1 MLVYQYGHHVAE
13 NMARVFNKPGPITI
27 RRNAIKCPSDEI
39 LCQQLLRD
47 DSITAKSCESFT
59 TSLSPHGCI
68 KLVVNDSWSPGKKSI
83 WSLDSW
89 KNGLFEV
96 QDAGSQLIARATE
109 AVGGDVVVDYC
120 AGNGGKTFALASHI
134 YGIEQE
140 REVSAGTSMDD
151 RETRIIAHDIVED
164 RLRQLR
170 GSFDRTGLGT
180 DQSSFTSH
188 KVNVLTTLDSEI
200 SLERE
205 MADVVLVDAP
215 CSSTG
220 VLRRRPSQRFK
231 LKRDEIINK
240 FPTLQGTLLKD
251 GSELV
256 KVGGSLVYATC
267 SICRHE
273 NEDVVRGFECSFGF
287 DDKWKRWNF
296 NGKDDD
302 INGHCLQ
309 ILPTLNGTDGFF
321 IARWKRI

>member
-1 MLVYQYGHHVAE
+1 M
-13 NMARVFNKPGPITI
+13 
-27 RRNAIKCPSDEI
+27 
-39 LCQQLLRD
+39 
-47 DSITAKSCESFT
+47 
-59 TSLSPHGCI
+59 
-68 KLVVNDSWSPGKKSI
+68 NDSWSPGKKSI

-120 AGNGGKTFALASHI
+120 AGNGGKTFAIASHI

-140 REVSAGTSMDD
+140 RELSACASTND
-151 RETRIIAHDIVED
+151 RETLIIAHDIVED

-170 GSFDRTGLGT
+170 GSLDRTGLGT

-200 SLERE
+200 LLETE

-240 FPTLQGTLLKD
+240 FPPLQGTLLKD

-267 SICRHE
+267 SICHHE
-273 NEDVVRGFECSFGF
+273 NEDVVREFERSFGF
-287 DDKWKRWNF
+287 EDKWERWNF
-296 NGKDDD
+296 NGKDDVLD
-302 INGHCLQ
+302 GHCLQ
-309 ILPTLNGTDGFF
+309 ILPSLNGTDGFF